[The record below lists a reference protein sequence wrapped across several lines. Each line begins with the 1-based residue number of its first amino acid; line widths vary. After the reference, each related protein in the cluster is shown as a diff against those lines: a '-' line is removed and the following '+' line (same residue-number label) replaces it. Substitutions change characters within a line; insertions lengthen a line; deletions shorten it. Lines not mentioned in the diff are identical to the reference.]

1 MEGIISLEEIA
12 IRMRKKRK
20 ELKDASNEMR
30 RNEWK

>member
-20 ELKDASNEMR
+20 ELKSNEMR